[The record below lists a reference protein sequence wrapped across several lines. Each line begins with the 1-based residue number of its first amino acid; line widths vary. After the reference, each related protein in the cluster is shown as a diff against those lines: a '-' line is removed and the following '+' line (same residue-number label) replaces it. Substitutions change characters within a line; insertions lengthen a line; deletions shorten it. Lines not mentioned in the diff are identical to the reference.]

1 MDRPLL
7 PRTIIG
13 YVIRNSGVH
22 QLGLATLSAAVFGL
36 SAVPLEL
43 QRRIVNDA
51 IKSGATRTILWLAAA
66 YAGVALLEQGL
77 KLALNVYRA
86 WVSEDAVR
94 RLRKTLRDVEAAE
107 PGASETGT
115 RAAMAVA
122 EAEPIGGF
130 VGVA

>member
-66 YAGVALLEQGL
+66 YAGPQTAFALDFREINPARGDLSRPIQVMHDPLVIPLFLRLDLEAHEVSRRPG
-77 KLALNVYRA
+77 VY
-86 WVSEDAVR
+86 
-94 RLRKTLRDVEAAE
+94 L
-107 PGASETGT
+107 
-115 RAAMAVA
+115 
-122 EAEPIGGF
+122 
-130 VGVA
+130 

>member
-1 MDRPLL
+1 MDRALL

-13 YVIRNSGVH
+13 YVIRKSGVH
-22 QLGLATLSAAVFGL
+22 QLGLAALSAGVFGL

-51 IKSGATRTILWLAAA
+51 IKSGATRAILWLAVA
-66 YAGVALLEQGL
+66 YAGVALLEQSL
-77 KLALNVYRA
+77 KLALNVYRG

-94 RLRKTLRDVEAAE
+94 TLRRTIHADSGSLGAHE
-107 PGASETGT
+107 PQEVGT
-115 RAAMAVA
+115 HAAMVVA

-130 VGVA
+130 